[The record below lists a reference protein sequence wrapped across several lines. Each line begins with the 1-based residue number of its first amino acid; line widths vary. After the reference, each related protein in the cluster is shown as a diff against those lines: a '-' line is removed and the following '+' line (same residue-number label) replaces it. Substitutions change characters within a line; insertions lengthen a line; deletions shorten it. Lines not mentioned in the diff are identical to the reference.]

1 MYGKFQD
8 FLKTELQSIKDA
20 GLYKSERIIV
30 TPQDAE
36 IKLATGETVL
46 NFCAN
51 NYLGLSSNPTVI
63 EGAKKALDSRGYG
76 KYDQDQGGQWV
87 PTPDQRTA
95 FQGVVLPVSDVDLRR
110 EITGT
115 VTDRSEKIYTNGHA
129 LKVGAEVYDPDSD
142 TTYTVTQELG
152 HNSLHPLKRYLVEA
166 RGGAAAK

>member
-76 KYDQDQGGQWV
+76 MSSVRFICGPKIFIKNWKLKSLNSSERKI
-87 PTPDQRTA
+87 PFFTPLVSMLT
-95 FQGVVLPVSDVDLRR
+95 VVYSNRYSVRKMPS
-110 EITGT
+110 
-115 VTDRSEKIYTNGHA
+115 
-129 LKVGAEVYDPDSD
+129 
-142 TTYTVTQELG
+142 
-152 HNSLHPLKRYLVEA
+152 SLMN
-166 RGGAAAK
+166 

>member
-63 EGAKKALDSRGYG
+63 EGAKKALDNWTLKSLNSSER
-76 KYDQDQGGQWV
+76 KIPFFTLLV
-87 PTPDQRTA
+87 SMPT
-95 FQGVVLPVSDVDLRR
+95 VVYSNRYSGRKMLSFP
-110 EITGT
+110 
-115 VTDRSEKIYTNGHA
+115 TN
-129 LKVGAEVYDPDSD
+129 
-142 TTYTVTQELG
+142 
-152 HNSLHPLKRYLVEA
+152 
-166 RGGAAAK
+166 